1 MSTFLGEKN
10 KAEYEAELRTAI
22 AEKNDSFRRA
32 AMKGIKSTDGK
43 AVRTQGRCRPRQSDK
58 SIPSS
63 TDRSLRRVHRDKR
76 PTR

>member
-10 KAEYEAELRTAI
+10 QAEYEAELRTAI

-43 AVRTQGRCRPRQSDK
+43 AVRTQGIAALGSLTK

>member
-22 AEKNDSFRRA
+22 AETNDSFRRA
-32 AMKGIKSTDGK
+32 AMKGIKSTD
-43 AVRTQGRCRPRQSDK
+43 C
-58 SIPSS
+58 
-63 TDRSLRRVHRDKR
+63 SLRRVHRDKR